1 VRLPEFR
8 GWPRR
13 LLALALLVVA
23 GVSALHATKPGAAAE
38 PTAALVVAAHELVP
52 GATIAAGD
60 LRVVNWPVS
69 LRPAAAVAAGD
80 AVGRTLAG
88 AVGAGEV
95 ITSFR
100 LVGRDLSAGLPP
112 GLIAVPVPL
121 VDAGA
126 LGLIRAGNHVDL
138 LSPPGDPGGLA
149 VVVASNVLVLAI
161 LPRSADSSSGN
172 AQLVVAVDQPT
183 ELRIAQVITSPLL
196 ATLIKSP

>member
-1 VRLPEFR
+1 VRLPDFR

-13 LLALALLVVA
+13 LLALALLFVA
-23 GVSALHATKPGAAAE
+23 LVSALHVTKPSPAAV
-38 PTAALVVAAHELVP
+38 PTVALVVAAHELAP

-60 LRVVNWPVS
+60 LRVVSWPVS
-69 LRPAAAVAAGD
+69 LRPAAAVAAKD

-95 ITSFR
+95 ITTFR

-138 LSPPGDPGGLA
+138 LSPPTDAAGTA
-149 VVVASNVLVLAI
+149 VVVAADVLVLAI
-161 LPRSADSSSGN
+161 LPRAADATSGN

-196 ATLIKSP
+196 ATVIKSP